1 MLSLTLCFIFN
12 SSCETKTEK
21 LFVGTFT
28 SNGSEGLYSYSFNST
43 TGEITNKKLE
53 AKLADPSFLTISENK
68 KYLYTVEKTDEFS
81 SDEII
86 ADTIIKAV
94 AKQESVNALLEARG
108 SNYRVGDID
117 LTMGIPPS
125 VTFSVRRALVLRD
138 EDVE

>member
-1 MLSLTLCFIFN
+1 MSILD
-12 SSCETKTEK
+12 K
-21 LFVGTFT
+21 
-28 SNGSEGLYSYSFNST
+28 
-43 TGEITNKKLE
+43 
-53 AKLADPSFLTISENK
+53 AKQISDRI
-68 KYLYTVEKTDEFS
+68 VEKTDEFS

-125 VTFSVRRALVLRD
+125 VTFSVRRVSVLHD
-138 EDVE
+138 EDGE